1 MEEGCG
7 GRGETRVW
15 LLNQEF
21 KRTTTATGMG
31 TSLKKKFNEQDNG
44 CAHALYYFLIKIII
58 IIIIIIIITLFHSY
72 IYNLLFLTFKYKY

>member
-21 KRTTTATGMG
+21 KRTTTATRAG
-31 TSLKKKFNEQDNG
+31 TSLKKKFKEQDNG
-44 CAHALYYFLIKIII
+44 CAYAL
-58 IIIIIIIITLFHSY
+58 
-72 IYNLLFLTFKYKY
+72 